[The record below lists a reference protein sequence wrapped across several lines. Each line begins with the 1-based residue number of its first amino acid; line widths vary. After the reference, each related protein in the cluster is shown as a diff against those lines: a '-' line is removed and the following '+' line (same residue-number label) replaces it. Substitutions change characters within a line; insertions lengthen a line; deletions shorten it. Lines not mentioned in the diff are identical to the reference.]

1 MSQND
6 FHIRTQANPIAA
18 WFIILVSGAFAALSF
33 LGAATRSFRSA
44 DDYFLLVM
52 GVALA
57 IFTWRLARYFLKP
70 VLSVTADALVI
81 RRFWK
86 RSTDIQLSEVARFET
101 WTQHIKESRG
111 KTLAIPLTVAH
122 LAAHLKDGEVVETIL
137 PNFAG
142 GNERLFEALQTRS
155 GVRVD
160 RLG

>member
-1 MSQND
+1 MSQDD
-6 FHIRTQANPIAA
+6 FHIRAGANPIAA
-18 WFIILVSGAFAALSF
+18 WFIILTVAAFAALSF

-52 GVALA
+52 GLALA
-57 IFTWRLARYFLKP
+57 VFTWRLARYFLKP
-70 VLSVTADALVI
+70 VLSVTGDALII

-86 RSTDIQLSEVARFET
+86 RSTDIQLRDVARFET

-111 KTLAIPLTVAH
+111 RKLAIPLTAAH
-122 LAAHLKDGEVVETIL
+122 LAAHLKDGGVVETVL

-142 GNERLFEALQTRS
+142 GNERLFEALQARS
-155 GVRVD
+155 GVQVE